1 VTPAIVGRIV
11 ADIRKKIER
20 SANVIPA
27 ANIQPNRHAVCCWGG
42 SACLKQSYLGGGMN
56 QQASGDPKLLIPQLR
71 SFYDWVNPLSWLL
84 VRVTVGLMLLP
95 HGWPKFVAGISAT
108 AAATLAK
115 RGIQPA
121 EPLAVVLIAL
131 ETLGGLCIALGLFT
145 RFWAAAV
152 TIEMAVI
159 TYQYLPAGF
168 GWTKPGYEYPL
179 MWGLIM
185 LAVALRGGGPYSLDR
200 LLGREL

>member
-1 VTPAIVGRIV
+1 
-11 ADIRKKIER
+11 
-20 SANVIPA
+20 
-27 ANIQPNRHAVCCWGG
+27 
-42 SACLKQSYLGGGMN
+42 MN
-56 QQASGDPKLLIPQLR
+56 QLAGSEPKLLIPQLR
-71 SFYDWVNPLSWLL
+71 SFYDRVNPLSWLL

-108 AAATLAK
+108 AAGALVK

-121 EPLAVVLIAL
+121 EPLAVVLITL

-159 TYQYLPAGF
+159 AYHHLPNGF
-168 GWTKPGYEYPL
+168 GWAKAGYEYPL